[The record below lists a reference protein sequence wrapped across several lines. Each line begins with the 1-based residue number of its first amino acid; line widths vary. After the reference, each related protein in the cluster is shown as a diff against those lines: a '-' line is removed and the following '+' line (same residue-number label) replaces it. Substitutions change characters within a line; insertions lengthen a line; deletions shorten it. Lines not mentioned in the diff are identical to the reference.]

1 MRCHQ
6 AWFLGLLLL
15 IAPAR
20 AAEPAGHIVLDDWN
34 AAYLEGARGGYVH
47 TSVDEVERDGQK
59 LYRAVTR
66 LNLTI
71 KRNGA
76 TIQLRMDTGNEETAQ
91 GKVTGV
97 WMRQYQGDQQQ
108 LLIRGT
114 VTEGQL
120 AVTIEGKARQEKT
133 IPWNDQ
139 VLGLYKQERLYRVRQ
154 VKPGD
159 QFLIQAYEPSLNR
172 VIGNRVT
179 IKDFEET
186 EVFGIRKRLLRVET
200 VPEKIVVPGSSVQLP
215 GLVAWL
221 DKDWRTVRSQ
231 FEIPQLGTLVLYRCS
246 KEEALRRP
254 GSVQTDIGQTSLIRI
269 NRPID
274 SPNQTRTA
282 VYRITVKGDDDP
294 ATAFAQ
300 DNRQECKNVK
310 GNTFELYVH
319 ATRPPANGADSG
331 RRSGGAFQPAK
342 NRSVPLSSIGASAST
357 PKDEFLKSCYWI
369 DSENARIQS
378 YARQAVGQRADPWER
393 AKAIERWV
401 HNNMSLSYSEAFAP
415 ASEAAKTM
423 RGDCRQYGL
432 LTTAMCR
439 AAGLPARTALGLC
452 YAYDRKLGPVMAF
465 HMWTEVF
472 VGGEWV
478 AIDATRGQGYVGA
491 THLKITD
498 SSWYDTQSLAPL
510 LPVFRVLGKLA
521 IEVVRV
527 DGQ

>member
-1 MRCHQ
+1 
-6 AWFLGLLLL
+6 
-15 IAPAR
+15 
-20 AAEPAGHIVLDDWN
+20 
-34 AAYLEGARGGYVH
+34 VH
-47 TSVDEVERDGQK
+47 TSVHEVERDGQR

-76 TIQLRMDTGNEETAQ
+76 TIQLRMDTGDDETAE

-120 AVTIEGKARQEKT
+120 AVTIEGKARQEKK
-133 IPWNDQ
+133 IPWDDH
-139 VLGLYKQERLYRVRQ
+139 VLGLYGQERLFRERA

-159 QFLIQAYEPSLNR
+159 QFSFLAYEPSLNR
-172 VIGNRVT
+172 VIANRVT
-179 IKDFEET
+179 VKDFEET
-186 EVFGIRKRLLRVET
+186 EVLGIRKRLLRVET
-200 VPEKIVVPGSSVQLP
+200 LPEKIIVPGASVQLP
-215 GLVAWL
+215 GLVTWL
-221 DKDWRTVRSQ
+221 DKDWHPVRSQ
-231 FEIPQLGTLVLYRCS
+231 FEIPQLGMLVLYRCS
-246 KEEALRRP
+246 REEAMRR
-254 GSVQTDIGQTSLIRI
+254 SIAKTDIGQTSLIRI
-269 NRPID
+269 NRAID
-274 SPNQTRTA
+274 SPNQTRSA
-282 VYRITVKGDDDP
+282 VYRITVRGDEDP
-294 ATAFAQ
+294 ATTFAQ

-319 ATRPPANGADSG
+319 ATRPPASRAESARHSANLI
-331 RRSGGAFQPAK
+331 QPLKKQSA
-342 NRSVPLSSIGASAST
+342 PLSPKGESAYP
-357 PKDEFLKSCYWI
+357 PKDEFVKSCYWI
-369 DSENARIQS
+369 DSDNPQIRA
-378 YARQAVGQRADPWER
+378 YARQAVGERTDPWER

-401 HNNMSLSYSEAFAP
+401 HNNMSLSYSEPFAP
-415 ASEAAKTM
+415 ASEAAKTL

-472 VGGEWV
+472 VRGDWV
-478 AIDATRGQGYVGA
+478 AVDATRGQAYVGA

-510 LPVFRVLGKLA
+510 LPVFRVLGKLS

>member
-1 MRCHQ
+1 MRRYHACCLSL
-6 AWFLGLLLL
+6 FLL
-15 IAPAR
+15 IGPVR
-20 AAEPAGHIVLDDWN
+20 AAEPAGRIVLDIWN

-47 TSVDEVERDGQK
+47 TSVHELEQDGQK

-76 TIQLRMDTGNEETAQ
+76 TIQLGMDTGDEETAQ

-97 WMRQYQGDQQQ
+97 WMRQYQGELQQ

-120 AVTIEGKARQEKT
+120 AVTIEGKARREEK
-133 IPWNDQ
+133 IPWDDH
-139 VLGLYKQERLYRVRQ
+139 VLGLYGQERLFRERK
-154 VKPGD
+154 VKSGD
-159 QFLIQAYEPSLNR
+159 EFPFLAYEPSLNR
-172 VIGNRVT
+172 VIANHVT
-179 IKDFEET
+179 VKDLEET

-200 VPEKIVVPGSSVQLP
+200 LPEKIGVPGASIQLP
-215 GLVAWL
+215 GLVTWL
-221 DKDWRTVRSQ
+221 DKDWRPIRSQ
-231 FEIPQLGTLVLYRCS
+231 FDIPQLGTLVLYRCS

-254 GSVQTDIGQTSLIRI
+254 VSPKTDIGQTSLIRI
-269 NRPID
+269 NRAID
-274 SPNQTRTA
+274 SPNQTRSA
-282 VYRITVKGDDDP
+282 VYRITVKGDEDP
-294 ATAFAQ
+294 ATAFSQ

-310 GNTFELYVH
+310 GQTFELTVH
-319 ATRPPANGADSG
+319 AIRTPASSADAGTPSTAG
-331 RRSGGAFQPAK
+331 FQPSQK
-342 NRSVPLSSIGASAST
+342 RPIPPTYKTPPTLS
-357 PKDEFLKSCYWI
+357 PKEEFVKSCYWI
-369 DSENARIQS
+369 DSDNPQIRA
-378 YARQAVGQRADPWER
+378 YGRQAVGERTDPWER

-401 HNNMSLSYSEAFAP
+401 NNHMSLSYAEPFAP
-415 ASEAAKTM
+415 ASEAAKTLK
-423 RGDCRQYGL
+423 GDCRQYGL
-432 LTTAMCR
+432 LTTALCR

-472 VGGEWV
+472 VRGEWV

-510 LPVFRVLGKLA
+510 LPVFRVLGKLS

-527 DGQ
+527 DAN